1 MNGAVNKGS
10 LLEAEFPPQG
20 ATSSLNITLSI
31 FGSDLFKS
39 PLSCLGI

>member
-10 LLEAEFPPQG
+10 PLEAVSPPG

-31 FGSDLFKS
+31 FGNDLFKS